1 MRTNPETEH
10 HSRKQTTADEAT
22 QLRHQLS
29 ELVKEVRCTIA
40 DPARP
45 EGLKEALAQSQMLL
59 R

>member
-1 MRTNPETEH
+1 MQTHHETEH
-10 HSRKQTTADEAT
+10 HSRKQTSDEAA
-22 QLRHQLS
+22 QLRRQLS

>member
-1 MRTNPETEH
+1 MQTNHETRTG
-10 HSRKQTTADEAT
+10 KQASDEAAKLRR
-22 QLRHQLS
+22 QLDK
-29 ELVKEVRCTIA
+29 LVQAVRCTIA

>member
-1 MRTNPETEH
+1 MQTNHETEH
-10 HSRKQTTADEAT
+10 HSRKQTSDEAS
-22 QLRHQLS
+22 QLRRQLS
-29 ELVKEVRCTIA
+29 ELVREVRCTIA